1 MKITDEIL
9 KDKIKD
15 FYLLWDKNDFRG
27 LYKNRGTIDFFWALH
42 TMDLGYIKNEPS
54 IKEIEED
61 LERDNFRELSI
72 WAENSYYNDLEYSIY
87 INFDQE
93 IGVFSERK
101 LSTGNSLEK
110 EFLLTS
116 LLKDP
121 IRTYKKMIEYFE
133 SLSTK

>member
-1 MKITDEIL
+1 MKITDELL
-9 KDKIKD
+9 KDKLKD

-27 LYKNRGTIDFFWALH
+27 LHNNIGKIGFFWALH
-42 TMDLGYIKNEPS
+42 TIDLGYIKNEPS

-72 WAENSYYNDLEYSIY
+72 WAENSHYNDLEYSIY
-87 INFDQE
+87 INFEQE
-93 IGVFSERK
+93 IGVFSKRK
-101 LSTGNSLEK
+101 VSTGNSLEK

-116 LLKDP
+116 LIKDP
-121 IRTYKKMIEYFE
+121 MRTYKKMIEYFE